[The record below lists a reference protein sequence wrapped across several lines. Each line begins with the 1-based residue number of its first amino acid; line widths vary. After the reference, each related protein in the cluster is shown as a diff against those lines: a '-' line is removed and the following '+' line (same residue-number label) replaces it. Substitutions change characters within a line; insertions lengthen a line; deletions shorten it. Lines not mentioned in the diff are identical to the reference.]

1 MISLITSEI
10 LFIFSGIDLCIQSHV
25 SGNLDEYRGLLR
37 MILWFITSKAANVVS
52 INLIA
57 KQNIIRQDTKIIG
70 IIKCCAIHIDCNKMR
85 GEDMKCD
92 FIWNT
97 FKRVDITI

>member
-1 MISLITSEI
+1 MIQ
-10 LFIFSGIDLCIQSHV
+10 FVFSGFDLCIKSHV
-25 SGNLDEYRGLLR
+25 LENLDEYHGLLR
-37 MILWFITSKAANVVS
+37 IILWFITRKAANVVS

-70 IIKCCAIHIDCNKMR
+70 IIKRYAIHIDCNKMR

-92 FIWNT
+92 SILKSS
-97 FKRVDITI
+97 KRVDVTI